1 MDQYID
7 KFMQYLI
14 AEKNASPLT
23 VESYSKDLNQFME
36 YLCETVDPESVTIAT
51 ITTNH
56 IRDFIDYCFE
66 KGNELST
73 IERKVAT
80 LKSFFKYL
88 EFHNH
93 IENSPARDIHYS
105 KQNKFLPTFL
115 TFDQIQAL
123 VSFECRSFGDYRDK
137 ALLEVFY
144 STGARVSEI
153 AQADIDDCD
162 CKSGRLKV
170 LGKGSKER
178 IVFLNETAI
187 SALVEYLSERERKFN
202 SITKPLFVNNHG
214 KRLTTRGIFYII
226 DKRANMAGLWKS
238 VTPHVLRH
246 SFATELL
253 NRGADIKAVQDMLG
267 HESIS
272 TTQKYTHTTTERLK
286 ELYRKYHPHAN
297 RRQDNE

>member
-1 MDQYID
+1 MDHYID

-23 VESYSKDLNQFME
+23 VESYGKDLHQFIE
-36 YLCETVDPESVTIAT
+36 FLESVEQFPVTIAT
-51 ITTNH
+51 ITSEH

-66 KGNELST
+66 QGNELST
-73 IERKVAT
+73 IGRKVAT

-88 EFHNH
+88 EFHNY
-93 IENSPARDIHYS
+93 IENNPAREIQYS

-115 TFDQIQAL
+115 TFDQIQKL
-123 VSFECRSFGDYRDK
+123 TSFQCNTFSDYRDK

-153 AQADIDDCD
+153 AGANVEDCD
-162 CKSGRLKV
+162 CISKRLKV

-187 SALVEYLSERERKFN
+187 VSLQKYFDERKKKFGT
-202 SITKPLFVNNHG
+202 ITQPLFVNNNG
-214 KRLTTRGIFYII
+214 KRLTTRGIFFII
-226 DKRANMAGLWKS
+226 EKRATMAQLWKS

-267 HESIS
+267 HASIS
-272 TTQKYTHTTTERLK
+272 TTQKYTHTTTQRLK
-286 ELYRKYHPHAN
+286 ELYMKYHPHAQ
-297 RRQDNE
+297 RRENDE

>member
-1 MDQYID
+1 MDEYID
-7 KFMQYLI
+7 KFMQYLY

-23 VESYSKDLNQFME
+23 IESYGKDLQQFVLFLYSE
-36 YLCETVDPESVTIAT
+36 QSEDVVVNDVSIE
-51 ITTNH
+51 H
-56 IRDFIDYCFE
+56 IRDFIDDCFE

-73 IERKVAT
+73 IERKIAT

-88 EFHNH
+88 EYHGY
-93 IENSPARDIHYS
+93 IEKNPTHDIHFPKQS
-105 KQNKFLPTFL
+105 KYLPTFL
-115 TFDQIQAL
+115 SFDQIQL
-123 VSFECRSFGDYRDK
+123 LTSFECNTFSDYRDK

-153 AQADIDDCD
+153 ANANIGDCD
-162 CKSGRLKV
+162 LKSGQLMVK
-170 LGKGSKER
+170 GKGSKER
-178 IVFLNETAI
+178 LVFLNETSI
-187 SALVEYLSERERKFN
+187 KSLQEYFLQRKRKFN
-202 SITKPLFVNNHG
+202 LLTDPLFVNNSG

-226 DKRANMAGLWKS
+226 DKRATAVQLWKS

-253 NRGADIKAVQDMLG
+253 NRGADIRAVQEMLG

-286 ELYRKYHPHAN
+286 ELYQKCHPHAHRSN
-297 RRQDNE
+297 DNE

>member
-1 MDQYID
+1 MDHYID
-7 KFMQYLI
+7 TFMQYLI

-23 VESYSKDLNQFME
+23 VESYGKDLNQFLE
-36 YLCETVDPESVTIAT
+36 FLYQTVDSESVTIAT
-51 ITTNH
+51 ITTHH

-80 LKSFFKYL
+80 LKSFFKFL
-88 EFHNH
+88 EFHNY
-93 IENSPARDIHYS
+93 IQDNPARDIHYS
-105 KQNKFLPTFL
+105 KQKNFLPTFL

-123 VSFECRSFGDYRDK
+123 VSFECNSFGDYRDK

-153 AQADIDDCD
+153 AQADVDDCD

-187 SALVEYLSERERKFN
+187 TALQEYLSVRKKKFN
-202 SITKPLFVNNHG
+202 TISQPLFVNNNG

-226 DKRANMAGLWKS
+226 DKRATMAQLWKS

-267 HESIS
+267 HENIS
-272 TTQKYTHTTTERLK
+272 TTQKYTHTTTQRLK
-286 ELYRKYHPHAN
+286 ELYQKYHPHAH
-297 RRQDNE
+297 RRHDNE

>member
-1 MDQYID
+1 MDHYID

-36 YLCETVDPESVTIAT
+36 FLYEAVDPESVTIAA
-51 ITTNH
+51 ITAND

-88 EFHNH
+88 EFHNYR
-93 IENSPARDIHYS
+93 NGNPARDIHYS
-105 KQNKFLPTFL
+105 KQKNCLPVFL
-115 TFDQIQAL
+115 TFEQIQAL
-123 VSFECRSFGDYRDK
+123 VAFECKSFGDYRDK

-153 AQADIDDCD
+153 TYADIDDCD
-162 CKSGRLKV
+162 YKTGRLKV

-178 IVFLNETAI
+178 IVFLNDTAVT
-187 SALVEYLSERERKFN
+187 ALQEYMNERKKKFN
-202 SITKPLFVNNHG
+202 CLTNPLFVNNNG

-226 DKRANMAGLWKS
+226 DKRANMAQLWKS

-253 NRGADIKAVQDMLG
+253 NRGADIRAVQDMLG
-267 HESIS
+267 HASIS
-272 TTQKYTHTTTERLK
+272 TTQKYTHTTIERLK
-286 ELYRKYHPHAN
+286 ELYHKYHPHAH
-297 RRQDNE
+297 RRHDDE

>member
-1 MDQYID
+1 MDHYID

-23 VESYSKDLNQFME
+23 VESYSKDLNQFMDFLYE
-36 YLCETVDPESVTIAT
+36 AGDPESVTIAT

-56 IRDFIDYCFE
+56 IRNFIDYCFE

-73 IERKVAT
+73 IDRKVAT
-80 LKSFFKYL
+80 LKSFFRFL
-88 EFHNH
+88 EYHNY
-93 IENSPARDIHYS
+93 IENNPAGDIHHS
-105 KQNKFLPTFL
+105 KQKNSLPTFL
-115 TFDQIQAL
+115 TFDQIQTL
-123 VSFECRSFGDYRDK
+123 LSFECKSFGDYRDK

-153 AQADIDDCD
+153 AQANIDDCD
-162 CKSGRLKV
+162 VVSGRLKV

-178 IVFLNETAI
+178 IVFLHKTAI
-187 SALVEYLSERERKFN
+187 AALQKYLNERKKKFN
-202 SITKPLFVNNHG
+202 TVTQPLFVNNHG
-214 KRLTTRGIFYII
+214 KRLTTRGIFFII
-226 DKRANMAGLWKS
+226 DKRASMAGLWKS

-286 ELYRKYHPHAN
+286 ALYQKYHPHAH
-297 RRQDNE
+297 RRHDNE

>member
-1 MDQYID
+1 MDHYID
-7 KFMQYLI
+7 KFIQYLI

-23 VESYSKDLNQFME
+23 VESYGKDLHQFVHF
-36 YLCETVDPESVTIAT
+36 LESNGQCPVTIAT
-51 ITTNH
+51 ITTET

-66 KGNELST
+66 LGNELST

-88 EFHNH
+88 EFHNY
-93 IENSPARDIHYS
+93 IEHNPARQIHYS
-105 KQNKFLPTFL
+105 KHSKFLPTFL
-115 TFDQIQAL
+115 TFDQIQKL
-123 VSFECRSFGDYRDK
+123 TSFECKSFSDYRDK

-153 AQADIDDCD
+153 ANADVEDCD
-162 CKSGRLKV
+162 CVSKRLKV
-170 LGKGSKER
+170 MGKGSKER
-178 IVFLNETAI
+178 IVFLNDTAI
-187 SALVEYLSERERKFN
+187 VSLQKYFDERRKKFGT
-202 SITKPLFVNNHG
+202 ITQPLFVNNNG

-226 DKRANMAGLWKS
+226 DKRANQAHLWKS

-272 TTQKYTHTTTERLK
+272 TTQKYTHTTTQRLK
-286 ELYRKYHPHAN
+286 ELYMKYHPHAH
-297 RRQDNE
+297 RRNDNE